1 MEKIDCKGLSPD
13 VTEYISRLE
22 TQLNEQT
29 TQLQEQSKTVESQK
43 IRIDRLMDMLA
54 KFQKSMYGQS
64 SEKSKY
70 VVGEDN
76 GQISLF
82 NEAEVE
88 SNSKAPE
95 PNKVAVSEHIRKA
108 KRTKEELAANV
119 PVIEILCE
127 LDQEKRDCEV
137 CDGKMRLLGKET
149 VREELE
155 IIPAQVRLLRYI
167 RCSYVCER
175 CEKESGEATIV
186 KAPTPAPVIKRSLAS
201 ASTVAHVMYQKYV
214 NGMPLYRQE
223 KDWANQGLI
232 LSRATLANWIIRSA
246 NDWLLPL
253 WERMKSHLLQQAVV
267 HADETVIQVLKEE
280 GKKPS
285 SESRMWVYCSGN
297 TGTAPVVLFEYQPT
311 RSGEHARRFLE
322 GFHGFLQTDG
332 YAGYN
337 KVLDVTRCGCWAHLR
352 RKHQEAMPK
361 NGMVKG
367 STAAVGFDYCNQ
379 LFSIEKDLA
388 QLTPEEREIKRLE
401 RSKPVLEAY
410 FSWVETVNVLKGS
423 KLAEAITY
431 SVNQKTSLCAFLEDG
446 RIELS
451 TNRVENAIRPFVVGR
466 RGWLFSDTAKGA
478 KSSAIVYSIVETAK
492 ANKLNVYMYLV
503 HIFSQMPGLDF
514 KTDPALLDDF
524 MPWSQKIP
532 DYCRNTNY

>member
-1 MEKIDCKGLSPD
+1 MKKQDLTGLSPD
-13 VTEYISRLE
+13 ITEYISSIEKQLE
-22 TQLNEQT
+22 EQT
-29 TQLQEQSKTVESQK
+29 TQLQEKSKTVESQQV
-43 IRIDRLMDMLA
+43 RIDRLMNMLA
-54 KFQKSMYGQS
+54 NFQKSMYGQS

-70 VVGEDN
+70 VLGEDTN
-76 GQISLF
+76 QISLF
-82 NEAEVE
+82 NEAEAE

-95 PNKVAVSEHIRKA
+95 PSKVSIAEHTRKP

-119 PVIEILCE
+119 PVIEILHE
-127 LDQEKRDCEV
+127 LDQDKLDCNK
-137 CDGKMRLLGKET
+137 CHGKMRFLGKEV

-155 IIPAQVRLLRYI
+155 IIPAQVRLLRHI
-167 RCSYVCER
+167 RCSYVCEL
-175 CEKESGEATIV
+175 CEKETGEATIV

-223 KDWANQGLI
+223 KDWANQGLV

-246 NDWLLPL
+246 NDWLMPL
-253 WERMKSHLLQQAVV
+253 WETMKEHLLQQAVIM
-267 HADETVIQVLKEE
+267 ADETVIQVLKEE

-297 TGTAPVVLFEYQPT
+297 TGTAPVVLFEYQPS
-311 RSGEHARRFLE
+311 RSGEHAKRFLE
-322 GFHGFLQTDG
+322 GFHGWMQTDG
-332 YAGYN
+332 YSGYN
-337 KVLDVTRCGCWAHLR
+337 KVLDVTRCGCWAHQR
-352 RKHQEAMPK
+352 RKLQESMPK
-361 NGMVKG
+361 NGSVEG

-379 LFSIEKDLA
+379 LFSIERDLA
-388 QLTPEEREIKRLE
+388 QLTPEERKLQRQE
-401 RSKPVLEAY
+401 RSKPVLDAY
-410 FSWVETVNVLKGS
+410 FTWVEAVNVLKGS

-431 SVNQKTSLCAFLEDG
+431 SVNQKSSLSTFLEDG

-478 KSSAIVYSIVETAK
+478 KASAVVYSIVETAK
-492 ANKLNVYMYLV
+492 ANNLNVYMYLV
-503 HIFSQMPGLDF
+503 HILSKMPELDF

-524 MPWSQKIP
+524 MPWSEKIP
-532 DYCRNTNY
+532 NYCHNTE